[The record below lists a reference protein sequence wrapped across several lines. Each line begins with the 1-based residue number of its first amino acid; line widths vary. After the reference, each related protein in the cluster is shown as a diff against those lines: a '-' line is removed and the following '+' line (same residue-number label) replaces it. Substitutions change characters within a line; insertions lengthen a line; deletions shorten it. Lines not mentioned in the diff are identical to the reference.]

1 MATMRITTGMAMNTY
16 RHNMQNSTYNVNNSR
31 NKLLTGRRF
40 DSFAADPTSAAQAWK
55 IRRAMVDNSNYQSNN
70 SNTYSRFNIGWA
82 TMGMIKTDLEKEAD
96 AADIRARQDA
106 NAGARVDLGKVLND
120 TAESVIQAMNSAK
133 FGDHFVFSGDD
144 EMNAPF
150 SWSDDMKTLYYRG
163 VNVNAGM
170 VKNPADPKNIPEWAK
185 DADGNLLEVR
195 EEADLPEGMPETAA
209 AGSDD
214 EQWIKYYKDDK
225 EALENG
231 TTRPPMPTTATIP
244 DWVKKDDTGNPVG
257 LTLENKVPEG
267 MPESSTDEIEQAWID
282 YFNDQKKAADD
293 NTYTAVYPKP
303 SDPPG
308 AAWGEANKY
317 GVPEL
322 TGTVDET
329 HIAYNRAW
337 AAYYKDNADAQRLE
351 ELSAEYENIDLGMGL
366 QEDEN
371 GKLVNGTAFNRSLP
385 GINMLGFGVDEDGDP
400 VNLAMIM
407 KRLGEIYSNCD
418 PTTGAFSKNEEEA
431 EKLKTEADR
440 LLDKYQAA
448 TDRTNAS
455 YTDVETKAHYLQQNQ
470 ARLKLQGDY
479 LQEERENIENVDLA
493 DAITEFSW
501 DYYCYSAALKVG
513 TQLLSQS
520 LIDYMS

>member
-106 NAGARVDLGKVLND
+106 TAGARVDLGKVLND

-185 DADGNLLEVR
+185 DAEIRAEV
-195 EEADLPEGMPETAA
+195 DLPEGMPETGT
-209 AGSDD
+209 AGTN
-214 EQWIKYYKDDK
+214 EQDWIDYYTSWKAEL
-225 EALENG
+225 EAG
-231 TTRPPMPTTATIP
+231 G
-244 DWVKKDDTGNPVG
+244 GNPPTKPQPAGPVPPWADDG
-257 LTLENKVPEG
+257 NGNAVELKLENKVPEG
-267 MPESSTDEIEQAWID
+267 MPESSTDEIEQAWIE
-282 YFNDQKKAADD
+282 YFNDQKRAADD
-293 NTYTAVYPKP
+293 NTYTAAYPKP

-493 DAITEFSW
+493 DAIQEFSW

-513 TQLLSQS
+513 TQLLSES
-520 LIDYMS
+520 LIDYMR

>member
-31 NKLLTGRRF
+31 NRVLTGRRF

-82 TMGMIKTDLEKEAD
+82 TMGMIKTDLETEAD

-106 NAGARVDLGKVLND
+106 TAGARVDLGKVLND

-163 VNVNAGM
+163 INVNAGM
-170 VKNPADPKNIPEWAK
+170 VKNPADPENIPEWAK
-185 DADGNLLEVR
+185 DAEIRAEV
-195 EEADLPEGMPETAA
+195 DLPEGMPETGT
-209 AGSDD
+209 AGTN
-214 EQWIKYYKDDK
+214 EQDWIDYYTSWKAEL
-225 EALENG
+225 EAG
-231 TTRPPMPTTATIP
+231 G
-244 DWVKKDDTGNPVG
+244 GNPPTKPQPAGPVPPWADDG
-257 LTLENKVPEG
+257 NGNAVELKLENKVPEG
-267 MPESSTDEIEQAWID
+267 MPESSTDEIEQAWIE
-282 YFNDQKKAADD
+282 YFNDQKRAADD
-293 NTYTAVYPKP
+293 NTYTAAYPKP

-493 DAITEFSW
+493 DAIQEFSW

-513 TQLLSQS
+513 TQLLSES
-520 LIDYMS
+520 LIDYMR

>member
-31 NKLLTGRRF
+31 NKVLTGRRF

-106 NAGARVDLGKVLND
+106 TAGARVDLGKVLND

-195 EEADLPEGMPETAA
+195 EEADLPEGMPETSTDSNEQAWMQYYTNWKTDLETTGGA
-209 AGSDD
+209 NPPTQPTGPVPEWAKKNDAGDPI
-214 EQWIKYYKDDK
+214 E
-225 EALENG
+225 
-231 TTRPPMPTTATIP
+231 
-244 DWVKKDDTGNPVG
+244 
-257 LTLENKVPEG
+257 LTLEKKFPEG
-267 MPESSTDEIEQAWID
+267 MPESSTDDLEQAWID
-282 YFNDQKKAADD
+282 SYKLGLRKPTEEPTEADW
-293 NTYTAVYPKP
+293 
-303 SDPPG
+303 G
-308 AAWGEANKY
+308 AKDKY
-317 GVPEL
+317 GVPSAAK
-322 TGTVDET
+322 GVKDDDPS
-329 HIAYNRAW
+329 AFNRAW

-513 TQLLSQS
+513 TQLLSES
-520 LIDYMS
+520 LIDYMR

>member
-16 RHNMQNSTYNVNNSR
+16 RHNMQNSTYNVNNSQ
-31 NKLLTGRRF
+31 NKVLTGRRF

-106 NAGARVDLGKVLND
+106 TAGARVDLGKVLND

-185 DADGNLLEVR
+185 DADGNPVAIEK
-195 EEADLPEGMPETAA
+195 EAKLPEGMPDPATASADDQKWINYYMDQKAVVEDETGNTAA
-209 AGSDD
+209 
-214 EQWIKYYKDDK
+214 
-225 EALENG
+225 
-231 TTRPPMPTTATIP
+231 TVTRPDQENPPVAVP
-244 DWVKKDDTGNPVG
+244 AWADDGNGAPIE
-257 LTLENKVPEG
+257 LKLENKVPEG
-267 MPESSTDEIEQAWID
+267 MPASSTDDLEQAWID
-282 YFNDQKKAADD
+282 YYKGTSQYNPMDE
-293 NTYTAVYPKP
+293 P
-303 SDPPG
+303 
-308 AAWGEANKY
+308 GEANWGPKDQY
-317 GVPEL
+317 GVPEA
-322 TGTVDET
+322 TKTVSET
-329 HIAYNRAW
+329 DPAYNRIW

-513 TQLLSQS
+513 TQLLSES
-520 LIDYMS
+520 LIDYMR